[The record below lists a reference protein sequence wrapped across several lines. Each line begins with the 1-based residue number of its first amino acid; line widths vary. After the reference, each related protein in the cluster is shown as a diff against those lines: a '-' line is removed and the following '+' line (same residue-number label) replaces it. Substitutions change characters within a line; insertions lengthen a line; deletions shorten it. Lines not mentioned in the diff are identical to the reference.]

1 MMNQEQL
8 QLQITLQAGVI
19 ADIRRQLKDGSLSAS
34 KRHELESEMLDR
46 LNLRFVALRA
56 LQLMTTPAA

>member
-8 QLQITLQAGVI
+8 QLQIASQACII
-19 ADIRRQLKDGSLSAS
+19 ADLRRQLKHGSLPAN
-34 KRHELESEMLDR
+34 KRHQLENEMLHR
-46 LNLRFVALRA
+46 VHLRFVALHA

>member
-8 QLQITLQAGVI
+8 QLQIASQACVI
-19 ADIRRQLKDGSLSAS
+19 ADIRRKLKHRSLSVI

-46 LNLRFVALRA
+46 LHLRFVALHA
-56 LQLMTTPAA
+56 LQLMTRPAA